1 MELELQPKRYFNSK
15 SILRQNQ
22 INLNCS
28 IENADA
34 CEYEIKLIEIQGQT
48 SNLVYTSSKKTPN
61 QNQTI
66 LFDDDIL
73 MTFKFHQGQKLLI
86 VVNKNGTNY
95 EIQTTLGKIII
106 SGQSKW
112 KEKIQNDGKDILVIS
127 YNEIKQGDTV
137 STNEELISLFLVAAN
152 PGQLFSSKVNRFC
165 FIIISN
171 NDEYIYQSEI
181 ISPNGTFQTAEI
193 PLHLLSPEFKIT
205 FQDHTSNPIVS
216 FSTTLELFL
225 EPKGL
230 FHHIPFPLN
239 GNIVEVINYS
249 YHITPYSFMDYI
261 SSQIQIRTMIAL
273 DYTGSNGAPSSN
285 TSLHFIQKKKL
296 NDYERTIHE
305 IGGYLSTYDE
315 AKKIPVFGFG
325 ARAPGESNVSMCFNL
340 NMTSSPYIEGITNVL
355 KEYRT
360 ITPQLYFSGPTH
372 FSKIITKCIELI
384 KNDKGDFKYYV
395 LTILT
400 DGNTDDTN
408 ETKELLIKASTMPLS
423 IVIIGIGKAS
433 FNLIEDLTEDNHPL
447 VSKNGKVSRRKNASF
462 IKLIEYKNDWGKI
475 MNKILY
481 QIPRQFIDY
490 CSIYGVEPKK

>member
-22 INLNCS
+22 IKLNCS
-28 IENADA
+28 IENADN
-34 CEYEIKLIEIQGQT
+34 CEYEIKIIEIQGQT
-48 SNLVYTSSKKTPN
+48 STLVYTSSKKTPN
-61 QNQTI
+61 HNQTI
-66 LFDDDIL
+66 LFDEDIL
-73 MTFKFHQGQKLLI
+73 MNFKFHQGQKLLI
-86 VVNKNGTNY
+86 VVSKNGTNY

-106 SGQSKW
+106 SGQNKW
-112 KEKIQNDGKDILVIS
+112 KKKVHNNGKDVLIIS
-127 YNEIKQGDTV
+127 YTEIKQGNTI

-152 PGQLFSSKVNRFC
+152 PGQLFSSKLNRFC
-165 FIIISN
+165 YVIISN
-171 NDEYIYQSEI
+171 NGEYLYQSEI
-181 ISPNGTFQTAEI
+181 ISSNGTFQTAEI

-239 GNIVEVINYS
+239 GNIIEVVNYS
-249 YHITPYSFMDYI
+249 YRITPYTFMDYI
-261 SSQIQIRTMIAL
+261 SSQIQIGTMIAL
-273 DYTGSNGAPSSN
+273 DYTGSNGATSSN
-285 TSLHFIQKKKL
+285 TSLHYIQKKKF

-315 AKKIPVFGFG
+315 TQKIPVFGFG
-325 ARAPGESNVSMCFNL
+325 ARAPGETNVSMCFNL

-372 FSKIITKCIELI
+372 FSSILTKCIELTQ
-384 KNDKGDFKYYV
+384 KQSGNFKYYV

-400 DGNTDDTN
+400 DGNTDDTI
-408 ETKELLIKASTMPLS
+408 ETKELLIKASTMPIS
-423 IVIIGIGKAS
+423 IIIIGIGKAS
-433 FNLIEDLTEDNHPL
+433 FNLIEELTEDNNPL
-447 VSKNGKVSRRKNASF
+447 VSKSGMVSRRKNVSF
-462 IKLIEYKNDWGKI
+462 VKLNDYKNDWGKI
-475 MNKILY
+475 MNKVLY